1 MPQAIESNLFLYD
14 DDFYLGF
21 QGKDVIEIEKQL
33 LNIDFTN
40 NNKQFVDNRLS
51 IYIGK
56 RGSKSI
62 LFASKHKGDSKTRH
76 YLQEYTNQT
85 IFKGHIFSLH
95 IR

>member
-21 QGKDVIEIEKQL
+21 QENDVIEIEKQL
-33 LNIDFTN
+33 NIDFTN
-40 NNKQFVDNRLS
+40 NNEQFVDNRLS

-62 LFASKHKGDSKTRH
+62 LFASKHKGDSKTRP

-85 IFKGHIFSLH
+85 IFKGHILSLH